1 MGLADKLKSMFKGKS
16 DVFARF
22 ELLREAISG
31 TMSKFYKARNR
42 ETRQIVGLKV
52 LDKKQTEQL
61 MARFPGLKKPCEG
74 EIAMKMDH
82 PHIVKTFEHG
92 LTTNGEQYLVMEFL
106 EGPGLNS
113 VIMSKDARL
122 DGRRLNLLRQAAD
135 ALQSVHDAGYI
146 HRDVCPRNF
155 VVDPH
160 LQKLTLIDFGLTVPA
175 TPDFQKP
182 GNRTGTPSYMSPEVV
197 RRKPTDKRLDI
208 FSFGVTAYELC
219 TGQLPWEAG
228 KDGQAAIAR
237 SSVDPT
243 PVEQYRPTIHPELA
257 KVIMAC
263 LSTNA
268 DARPQSFADF
278 SRAIRHLTSEDA

>member
-16 DVFARF
+16 DVFSRF

-42 ETRQIVGLKV
+42 ETREIVGLKV
-52 LDKKQTEQL
+52 LDKKKTEQL
-61 MARFPGLKKPCEG
+61 EARFPGVKKPCEG

-92 LTTNGEQYLVMEFL
+92 RTTNGEQFLVMEFL

-113 VIMSKDARL
+113 LIMGKDTNL
-122 DGRRLNLLRQAAD
+122 DGKRLSLLRQAAE
-135 ALQSVHDAGYI
+135 ALQAVHDAGYI
-146 HRDVCPRNF
+146 HRDICPRNF
-155 VVDPH
+155 VVDPTH
-160 LQKLTLIDFGLTVPA
+160 EKLTLIDFGLTVPA

-208 FSFGVTAYELC
+208 FSFGVLAYELC
-219 TGQLPWEAG
+219 TRQLPWEAG
-228 KDGQAAIAR
+228 KDGQGAIER
-237 SSVDPT
+237 SSVDPR
-243 PVEQYRPTIHPELA
+243 PIEQFRPSINPQLSQ
-257 KVIMAC
+257 VIMSC
-263 LSTNA
+263 LATNA
-268 DARPQSFADF
+268 DERPQTIADF
-278 SRAIRHLTSEDA
+278 TRAIANLKSEDA